1 MTGGDATP
9 DRTCFPIYELI
20 ARQRALLDRY
30 RGSNNRDYLG
40 HLKEMAYKTIEFC
53 NEEIAR
59 NEALYPDPF

>member
-1 MTGGDATP
+1 VILDAAAVSL
-9 DRTCFPIYELI
+9 CELI
-20 ARQRALLDRY
+20 ARQRMLVDRY

-40 HLKEMAYKTIEFC
+40 QLKEIAYQTIEFC